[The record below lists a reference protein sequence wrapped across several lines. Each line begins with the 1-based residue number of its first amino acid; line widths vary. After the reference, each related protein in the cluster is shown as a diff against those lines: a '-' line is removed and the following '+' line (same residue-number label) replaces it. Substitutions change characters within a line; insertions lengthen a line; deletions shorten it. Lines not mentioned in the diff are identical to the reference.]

1 MYDDRFAEG
10 LIAGQNG
17 SNRNDGGFGDNSW
30 WVIII
35 FALLFGWGGNGTGF
49 GGRGNGGGSGSMDL
63 GYDIGKLATSNDVA
77 SGFASSASLGRLND
91 LMLGQAGI
99 QQSLCQGFNGTNT
112 ALLQGFNG
120 VERSMC
126 NIGFQLENCCCQTQR
141 AIDGVNYNM
150 AKNTCDLQNTMNNNT
165 RDIIDSQRAGTAQI
179 LDFLTQTK
187 ISDLQTK
194 LVQAEAQ
201 LSQAQ
206 QTNNIVN
213 ALKPCPVPA
222 YITCNPNAAYYGGGC
237 GCGGAL

>member
-17 SNRNDGGFGDNSW
+17 SNRNDNGFGDNSW

-49 GGRGNGGGSGSMDL
+49 GNRGNGGGSGSMDL

-165 RDIIDSQRAGTAQI
+165 RDINPEEFGECVLEMTVNM
-179 LDFLTQTK
+179 LY
-187 ISDLQTK
+187 SDYCKVLK
-194 LVQAEAQ
+194 YGIERVEPYIELAYALLKDED
-201 LSQAQ
+201 LHGSPEEKFSLYYRY
-206 QTNNIVN
+206 IVE
-213 ALKPCPVPA
+213 K
-222 YITCNPNAAYYGGGC
+222 
-237 GCGGAL
+237 